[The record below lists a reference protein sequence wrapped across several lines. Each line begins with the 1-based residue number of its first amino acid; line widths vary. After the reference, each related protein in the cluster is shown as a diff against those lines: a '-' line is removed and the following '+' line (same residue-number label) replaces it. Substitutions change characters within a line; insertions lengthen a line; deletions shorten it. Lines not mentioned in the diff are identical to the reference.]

1 MLSKKKIEDFKK
13 IGIEECKHHN
23 LPMTCTECKKDL
35 QPKWFNKRGYTI
47 KELEEKT
54 AIEKILSDPK
64 EKPKFYECLC
74 SIKFGEI
81 FGKKLSKMNLYSYQF
96 DGGSFNNFNILT
108 EYKSATYDGPS
119 NYSNFVHSLLKMI
132 IAELHL
138 GKPVLKVMVF
148 RSKTLAESFLKN
160 EFKNKFEI
168 LLSSCGIKPNSVQ
181 IWHFN
186 GSDEPEKL

>member
-1 MLSKKKIEDFKK
+1 MKIDDFKNL
-13 IGIEECKHHN
+13 GIEECKHHN

-64 EKPKFYECLC
+64 ERPKFYEYLC
-74 SIKFGEI
+74 SIE
-81 FGKKLSKMNLYSYQF
+81 FGKIFREKLSKMNLYSYQF

-160 EFKNKFEI
+160 EFKDKLEI

-186 GSDEPEKL
+186 GSDEPEKLE

>member
-1 MLSKKKIEDFKK
+1 MKIDDFKNL
-13 IGIEECKHHN
+13 GIKECKHHN
-23 LPMTCTECKKDL
+23 LPMICTECKKDL

-64 EKPKFYECLC
+64 ERPKFYEYLC
-74 SIKFGEI
+74 SIKFGKI

-160 EFKNKFEI
+160 EFKDKLEI
-168 LLSSCGIKPNSVQ
+168 LLSSAGIKPNSVQ

-186 GSDEPEKL
+186 GSDEPEKLE

>member
-1 MLSKKKIEDFKK
+1 MKIEDFKNL
-13 IGIEECKHHN
+13 GIEECKHHN

-35 QPKWFNKRGYTI
+35 QSKWFKKRGYTI
-47 KELEEKT
+47 KELEEKR
-54 AIEKILSDPK
+54 AIEKILSDTK
-64 EKPKFYECLC
+64 ERPKFYEYLC
-74 SIKFGEI
+74 SIKFGKI
-81 FGKKLSKMNLYSYQF
+81 FGEKLSKMNLYSYQF

-160 EFKNKFEI
+160 EFKDKLEI

-186 GSDEPEKL
+186 GSDEPEKLE

>member
-1 MLSKKKIEDFKK
+1 MTIDDFKNL
-13 IGIEECKHHN
+13 GIEECKHHN
-23 LPMTCTECKKDL
+23 LPMTCTECKKNL
-35 QPKWFNKRGYTI
+35 QPKWFNKRSYTI
-47 KELEEKT
+47 KELEEKR
-54 AIEKILSDPK
+54 AIEKILSDTK
-64 EKPKFYECLC
+64 ERPKFYEYLC
-74 SIKFGEI
+74 SIKFGKI
-81 FGKKLSKMNLYSYQF
+81 FGEKLSKMNLYSYQF

-160 EFKNKFEI
+160 EVKKLEI

-186 GSDEPEKL
+186 GSDEPEKLE